1 MEHKKLWKCPQC
13 RREFE
18 REGQSHSC
26 KLFPLEQHFE
36 NKPQGKLLYKKFK
49 SAIKQ
54 QVDPFKIESLECCI
68 HFVSSFTFAS
78 AKIFKDKIEVLFG
91 LGRKI
96 KSQRINQCVQ
106 LPANRY
112 LYYVTINT
120 TDEIDDTLMEWIKEA
135 QNKKTEKAV
144 TV

>member
-1 MEHKKLWKCPQC
+1 LSGRGKAIPANCFHWSNILKINH
-13 RREFE
+13 REN
-18 REGQSHSC
+18 C
-26 KLFPLEQHFE
+26 CIKNLKAPLS
-36 NKPQGKLLYKKFK
+36 NRLT
-49 SAIKQ
+49 
-54 QVDPFKIESLECCI
+54 PFKIESLECCI
-68 HFVSSFTFAS
+68 YFVSTFTFAT
-78 AKIFKDKIEVLFG
+78 AKIFTDKIEVHFG

-106 LPANRY
+106 LPANGY